1 MRAAAA
7 VVVLAATIAALATG
21 CTTMAT
27 PEMSVVPPF
36 WSASGTSIRIVVVSP
51 PQAGLWRHGGDWF
64 YHGLVSDAR
73 DASLI
78 AFLTTQQFSFV
89 EAQQRLESLLSRKGF
104 VVVPSPAEDADY
116 ELTLSV
122 AWWGVTQDYTGVIPK
137 GTKWVRIGLRGE
149 LVDLHNGWTL
159 WSHTASASSSL
170 GLHWKEPPE
179 FPRVRATL
187 ASVSAAAAGDLA
199 GALESWG
206 GATVAV
212 DTVNGR

>member
-1 MRAAAA
+1 MRVRSA
-7 VVVLAATIAALATG
+7 VVALAATIAALAAG

-36 WSASGTSIRIVVVSP
+36 WSAGGASIRIVVASP

-78 AFLTTQQFSFV
+78 AFLTTQQFSFA
-89 EAQQRLESLLSRKGF
+89 EAQQRLESLLTRKGF
-104 VVVPSPAEDADY
+104 IVVPPSAAAADY

-122 AWWGVTQDYTGVIPK
+122 AWWGVSQDYTGVIPK
-137 GTKWVRIGLRGE
+137 GTKWARIGLRGE
-149 LVDLHNGWTL
+149 LADLHNGWTL

-179 FPRVRATL
+179 FPRVRAAF
-187 ASVSAAAAGDLA
+187 ASVLAAAAGDLA

-212 DTVNGR
+212 DTVSGS